1 MGTVMSDKLDMTSIN
16 SIKELVSRKEYP
28 KALEILDTLDI
39 EKSMNPQFLRL
50 CGEIYTE
57 SGRYLDS
64 RKILVKAHKMAPQ
77 GTRILYELVRLYV
90 RMGYFTKAK
99 IYSEQYFA
107 VESVGSVERSALQYM
122 IRKAQKA
129 PDEELIQLL
138 EELLKIEYVDE
149 WAFELALMYSKVGEK
164 QKSDDECAKIKSTFR
179 NSMYANWADA
189 LQRGKLNVKAALRT
203 VAEKEVPENLKR
215 DKEVIEEEN
224 KQLER
229 DRNEIFVEEV
239 EPIIDIDEEEQSEE
253 ENEGGEASEEGKS
266 EEKKQNV
273 FSNLINNVGKFTES
287 VKETVKEK
295 KLESEEKQAKAAM
308 MAANPDAAA
317 EEEATEEEIKEEVK
331 EEPQVIITPAPEEV
345 QEAEEEE
352 VEEEPVITKVE
363 LPEEEVAK
371 EEPEV
376 IVTPPP
382 VVEEEKA
389 EPEVMVTPPPV
400 VEEEKAEPEVIVT
413 PPPVVEEKVEP
424 EVMVTPPPVV
434 EEEKAEPEVMV
445 TPPPVVEEVKVE
457 PEVMV
462 TPPVEEEAEA
472 EPEVIV
478 TPVVEEE
485 ATEEP
490 EVVVAPVEEEAKEEP
505 EVVVTPVE
513 EETAEE
519 PVVEEEVKIEPPK
532 MDDAVSKILGEMMQE
547 TAAQQS
553 QVQNASEISGSELE
567 EESLQDI
574 LQDEIGTEKDMVVP
588 KIEVYGSVAAPEG
601 ESEDSLGGLGM
612 PSFVTREE
620 IQNQKKQEQEK
631 EEEEKR
637 KQQEAQVEET
647 VVEPTR
653 EDIFLSALS
662 EEEKEKILK
671 EKEAKRA
678 AEEVVVEPQE
688 EEEEIEEPEED
699 FVMPRQEDALY
710 SEMEESVEEPQEE
723 PVVEEAAEVEEQE
736 PEIEVVTEEVAEE
749 PAEEE
754 SVEVSVE
761 ETEEIMEEPE
771 VEESASEVDVEPVE
785 ETSQEVVEEEAT
797 TQNEEGVTL
806 NTPAMEEYFHKYLIV
821 QSIKPMLED
830 AMMQAKAKGKEY
842 RNLVLIRQ
850 QNAKIASLA
859 VDFAKVYHEDQVCK
873 EKTIAVIKAS
883 VLNNTELTAAVPQ
896 LRGGCLIVEN
906 AGLLSREKSLELV
919 EVMKDEKADLTV
931 ILTAD
936 FESVSELFV
945 SVPEFAPMFHNLLEL
960 QNLTVNELFQIAR
973 AYVSDKGYNMDV
985 KAQQKMY
992 ERLASMEIPDLDD
1005 TKEMVDKAISSS
1017 QKREMKRLTNIV
1029 FNNAYQD
1036 SGVDMLLD
1044 VDF

>member
-1 MGTVMSDKLDMTSIN
+1 
-16 SIKELVSRKEYP
+16 
-28 KALEILDTLDI
+28 
-39 EKSMNPQFLRL
+39 
-50 CGEIYTE
+50 
-57 SGRYLDS
+57 
-64 RKILVKAHKMAPQ
+64 
-77 GTRILYELVRLYV
+77 
-90 RMGYFTKAK
+90 
-99 IYSEQYFA
+99 
-107 VESVGSVERSALQYM
+107 
-122 IRKAQKA
+122 
-129 PDEELIQLL
+129 
-138 EELLKIEYVDE
+138 
-149 WAFELALMYSKVGEK
+149 
-164 QKSDDECAKIKSTFR
+164 
-179 NSMYANWADA
+179 
-189 LQRGKLNVKAALRT
+189 
-203 VAEKEVPENLKR
+203 
-215 DKEVIEEEN
+215 
-224 KQLER
+224 
-229 DRNEIFVEEV
+229 
-239 EPIIDIDEEEQSEE
+239 
-253 ENEGGEASEEGKS
+253 
-266 EEKKQNV
+266 
-273 FSNLINNVGKFTES
+273 
-287 VKETVKEK
+287 
-295 KLESEEKQAKAAM
+295 
-308 MAANPDAAA
+308 
-317 EEEATEEEIKEEVK
+317 
-331 EEPQVIITPAPEEV
+331 
-345 QEAEEEE
+345 
-352 VEEEPVITKVE
+352 
-363 LPEEEVAK
+363 
-371 EEPEV
+371 
-376 IVTPPP
+376 
-382 VVEEEKA
+382 
-389 EPEVMVTPPPV
+389 MVTPPPV

-462 TPPVEEEAEA
+462 TPPVEEEAEAEPEVVVTPVVEEEATAEPEVVVTPVVEEEAEA

-688 EEEEIEEPEED
+688 EEEIEEPEED

-710 SEMEESVEEPQEE
+710 SEMEESVEEAQEE

>member
-400 VEEEKAEPEVIVT
+400 VEE
-413 PPPVVEEKVEP
+413 
-424 EVMVTPPPVV
+424 
-434 EEEKAEPEVMV
+434 
-445 TPPPVVEEVKVE
+445 VKVE

-472 EPEVIV
+472 EPEVVV

-485 ATEEP
+485 ATAEP
-490 EVVVAPVEEEAKEEP
+490 EVVVA
-505 EVVVTPVE
+505 PVE

-688 EEEEIEEPEED
+688 EEEIEEPEED

-710 SEMEESVEEPQEE
+710 SEMEESVEEAQ
-723 PVVEEAAEVEEQE
+723 
-736 PEIEVVTEEVAEE
+736 
-749 PAEEE
+749 
-754 SVEVSVE
+754 E
-761 ETEEIMEEPE
+761 ETEEIMEESIAEPE
-771 VEESASEVDVEPVE
+771 VEETTSEPEVEPELE
-785 ETSQEVVEEEAT
+785 EVSQEVAEEQTTEGAT
-797 TQNEEGVTL
+797 ID
-806 NTPAMEEYFHKYLIV
+806 TPAMEEYFHKYLIV

>member
-382 VVEEEKA
+382 VVEE
-389 EPEVMVTPPPV
+389 
-400 VEEEKAEPEVIVT
+400 
-413 PPPVVEEKVEP
+413 KVEP
-424 EVMVTPPPVV
+424 EVMVTPPQVV

-472 EPEVIV
+472 EPEVVV
-478 TPVVEEE
+478 TPVVVEE
-485 ATEEP
+485 ATAEP
-490 EVVVAPVEEEAKEEP
+490 EVVVA
-505 EVVVTPVE
+505 PVE

-710 SEMEESVEEPQEE
+710 SEMEESVEEAQ
-723 PVVEEAAEVEEQE
+723 
-736 PEIEVVTEEVAEE
+736 
-749 PAEEE
+749 
-754 SVEVSVE
+754 E
-761 ETEEIMEEPE
+761 ETEEIMEESIAEPE
-771 VEESASEVDVEPVE
+771 VEETTSEPEVEPELE
-785 ETSQEVVEEEAT
+785 EVSQEVAEEQTTEGAT
-797 TQNEEGVTL
+797 ID
-806 NTPAMEEYFHKYLIV
+806 TPAMEEYFHKYLIV

>member
-308 MAANPDAAA
+308 MAANTDAAA

-382 VVEEEKA
+382 VVEE
-389 EPEVMVTPPPV
+389 
-400 VEEEKAEPEVIVT
+400 
-413 PPPVVEEKVEP
+413 KV
-424 EVMVTPPPVV
+424 
-434 EEEKAEPEVMV
+434 EPEVMV

-462 TPPVEEEAEA
+462 RPPVEEEAEA

-490 EVVVAPVEEEAKEEP
+490 EVVVTPVVEEEATAEP
-505 EVVVTPVE
+505 EVVVAPVE

-688 EEEEIEEPEED
+688 EEEIEEPEED

-710 SEMEESVEEPQEE
+710 SEMEESVEEAQ
-723 PVVEEAAEVEEQE
+723 
-736 PEIEVVTEEVAEE
+736 
-749 PAEEE
+749 
-754 SVEVSVE
+754 E
-761 ETEEIMEEPE
+761 ETEEIMEESIAEPE
-771 VEESASEVDVEPVE
+771 VEETTSEPEVEPELE
-785 ETSQEVVEEEAT
+785 EVSQEVAEEQTTEGAT
-797 TQNEEGVTL
+797 ID
-806 NTPAMEEYFHKYLIV
+806 TPAMEEYFHKYLIV

>member
-1 MGTVMSDKLDMTSIN
+1 M
-16 SIKELVSRKEYP
+16 
-28 KALEILDTLDI
+28 
-39 EKSMNPQFLRL
+39 
-50 CGEIYTE
+50 
-57 SGRYLDS
+57 
-64 RKILVKAHKMAPQ
+64 
-77 GTRILYELVRLYV
+77 
-90 RMGYFTKAK
+90 
-99 IYSEQYFA
+99 
-107 VESVGSVERSALQYM
+107 
-122 IRKAQKA
+122 
-129 PDEELIQLL
+129 
-138 EELLKIEYVDE
+138 
-149 WAFELALMYSKVGEK
+149 
-164 QKSDDECAKIKSTFR
+164 
-179 NSMYANWADA
+179 
-189 LQRGKLNVKAALRT
+189 
-203 VAEKEVPENLKR
+203 
-215 DKEVIEEEN
+215 
-224 KQLER
+224 
-229 DRNEIFVEEV
+229 
-239 EPIIDIDEEEQSEE
+239 
-253 ENEGGEASEEGKS
+253 
-266 EEKKQNV
+266 
-273 FSNLINNVGKFTES
+273 
-287 VKETVKEK
+287 
-295 KLESEEKQAKAAM
+295 
-308 MAANPDAAA
+308 
-317 EEEATEEEIKEEVK
+317 
-331 EEPQVIITPAPEEV
+331 
-345 QEAEEEE
+345 
-352 VEEEPVITKVE
+352 
-363 LPEEEVAK
+363 
-371 EEPEV
+371 
-376 IVTPPP
+376 
-382 VVEEEKA
+382 
-389 EPEVMVTPPPV
+389 
-400 VEEEKAEPEVIVT
+400 
-413 PPPVVEEKVEP
+413 
-424 EVMVTPPPVV
+424 
-434 EEEKAEPEVMV
+434 
-445 TPPPVVEEVKVE
+445 
-457 PEVMV
+457 
-462 TPPVEEEAEA
+462 
-472 EPEVIV
+472 V

-490 EVVVAPVEEEAKEEP
+490 EVVVTPVVEEEATEEP
-505 EVVVTPVE
+505 EVIVTPTPVE
-513 EETAEE
+513 EEVVEEVVEEE
-519 PVVEEEVKIEPPK
+519 PVVEEEVKIEPLK
-532 MDDAVSKILGEMMQE
+532 VDDAVSKILGEMMQE
-547 TAAQQS
+547 TAAQRS
-553 QVQNASEISGSELE
+553 HVQNVGEISGSELE

-574 LQDEIGTEKDMVVP
+574 LQDEKGTEKDMVVP

-601 ESEDSLGGLGM
+601 ESDDSLGGLGM

-671 EKEAKRA
+671 EREAKRA
-678 AEEVVVEPQE
+678 AEEVVEEPQE
-688 EEEEIEEPEED
+688 EVEEIEEPEED

-710 SEMEESVEEPQEE
+710 SAVEESVEEAQEE
-723 PVVEEAAEVEEQE
+723 SVVVEAAEVEEQE
-736 PEIEVVTEEVAEE
+736 PEIEVVTEEGAEE

-754 SVEVSVE
+754 FVEVTVE
-761 ETEEIMEEPE
+761 ETEEVMEEPIVEPE

-883 VLNNTELTAAVPQ
+883 MLNNTELTAAVPQ

-936 FESVSELFV
+936 FESISELFV

>member
-382 VVEEEKA
+382 VVEE
-389 EPEVMVTPPPV
+389 
-400 VEEEKAEPEVIVT
+400 
-413 PPPVVEEKVEP
+413 KV
-424 EVMVTPPPVV
+424 
-434 EEEKAEPEVMV
+434 EPEVMV

-462 TPPVEEEAEA
+462 TPPVEEEAEAEPEVVVTPVVEEEATAEPEVVVTPVVEEEAEA

-688 EEEEIEEPEED
+688 EEEIEEPEED

-710 SEMEESVEEPQEE
+710 SEMEESVEEAQ
-723 PVVEEAAEVEEQE
+723 
-736 PEIEVVTEEVAEE
+736 
-749 PAEEE
+749 
-754 SVEVSVE
+754 E
-761 ETEEIMEEPE
+761 ETEEIMEESIAEPE
-771 VEESASEVDVEPVE
+771 VEETTSEPEVEPELE
-785 ETSQEVVEEEAT
+785 EVSQEVAEEQTTEGAT
-797 TQNEEGVTL
+797 ID
-806 NTPAMEEYFHKYLIV
+806 TPAMEEYFHKYLIV

>member
-400 VEEEKAEPEVIVT
+400 VEE
-413 PPPVVEEKVEP
+413 
-424 EVMVTPPPVV
+424 
-434 EEEKAEPEVMV
+434 
-445 TPPPVVEEVKVE
+445 VKVE

-462 TPPVEEEAEA
+462 TPPVEEEASA
-472 EPEVIV
+472 EPEVVV

-688 EEEEIEEPEED
+688 EEEIEEPEED

-710 SEMEESVEEPQEE
+710 SEMEESVEEAQ
-723 PVVEEAAEVEEQE
+723 
-736 PEIEVVTEEVAEE
+736 
-749 PAEEE
+749 
-754 SVEVSVE
+754 E
-761 ETEEIMEEPE
+761 ETEEIMEESIAEPE
-771 VEESASEVDVEPVE
+771 VEETTSEPEVEPELE
-785 ETSQEVVEEEAT
+785 EVSQEVAEEQTTEGAT
-797 TQNEEGVTL
+797 ID
-806 NTPAMEEYFHKYLIV
+806 TPAMEEYFHKYLIV

>member
-363 LPEEEVAK
+363 LQEEEVAK

-382 VVEEEKA
+382 VVEEEK
-389 EPEVMVTPPPV
+389 
-400 VEEEKAEPEVIVT
+400 
-413 PPPVVEEKVEP
+413 
-424 EVMVTPPPVV
+424 
-434 EEEKAEPEVMV
+434 
-445 TPPPVVEEVKVE
+445 
-457 PEVMV
+457 
-462 TPPVEEEAEA
+462 A

-688 EEEEIEEPEED
+688 EEEIEEPEED

-710 SEMEESVEEPQEE
+710 SEMEESVEEAQ
-723 PVVEEAAEVEEQE
+723 
-736 PEIEVVTEEVAEE
+736 
-749 PAEEE
+749 
-754 SVEVSVE
+754 E
-761 ETEEIMEEPE
+761 ETEEIMEESIAEPE
-771 VEESASEVDVEPVE
+771 VEETTSEPEVEPELE
-785 ETSQEVVEEEAT
+785 EVSQEVAEEQTTEGAT
-797 TQNEEGVTL
+797 ID
-806 NTPAMEEYFHKYLIV
+806 TPAMEEYFHKYLIV

>member
-382 VVEEEKA
+382 VVEEKV

-413 PPPVVEEKVEP
+413 P
-424 EVMVTPPPVV
+424 
-434 EEEKAEPEVMV
+434 
-445 TPPPVVEEVKVE
+445 
-457 PEVMV
+457 
-462 TPPVEEEAEA
+462 
-472 EPEVIV
+472 
-478 TPVVEEE
+478 VVEEE
-485 ATEEP
+485 AT
-490 EVVVAPVEEEAKEEP
+490 AEP

-688 EEEEIEEPEED
+688 EEEIEEPEED

-710 SEMEESVEEPQEE
+710 SEMEESVEEAQ
-723 PVVEEAAEVEEQE
+723 
-736 PEIEVVTEEVAEE
+736 
-749 PAEEE
+749 
-754 SVEVSVE
+754 E
-761 ETEEIMEEPE
+761 ETEEIMEESIAEPE
-771 VEESASEVDVEPVE
+771 VEETTSEPEVEPELE
-785 ETSQEVVEEEAT
+785 EVSQEVAEEQTTEGAT
-797 TQNEEGVTL
+797 ID
-806 NTPAMEEYFHKYLIV
+806 TPAMEEYFHKYLIV

>member
-382 VVEEEKA
+382 VVEE
-389 EPEVMVTPPPV
+389 
-400 VEEEKAEPEVIVT
+400 
-413 PPPVVEEKVEP
+413 KV
-424 EVMVTPPPVV
+424 
-434 EEEKAEPEVMV
+434 EPEVMV

-688 EEEEIEEPEED
+688 EEEIEEPEED

-710 SEMEESVEEPQEE
+710 SEMEESVEEAQ
-723 PVVEEAAEVEEQE
+723 
-736 PEIEVVTEEVAEE
+736 
-749 PAEEE
+749 
-754 SVEVSVE
+754 E
-761 ETEEIMEEPE
+761 ETEEIMEESIAEPE
-771 VEESASEVDVEPVE
+771 VEETTSEPEVEPELE
-785 ETSQEVVEEEAT
+785 EVSQEVAEEQTTEGAT
-797 TQNEEGVTL
+797 ID
-806 NTPAMEEYFHKYLIV
+806 TPAMEEYFHKYLIV

>member
-308 MAANPDAAA
+308 MAANTDAAA

-389 EPEVMVTPPPV
+389 EPEVMVTPPPAVEEEKAEPEVMVTPPPV

-445 TPPPVVEEVKVE
+445 TPPPVVEEEKAEPEVMVTPPPVVEEVKVE

-462 TPPVEEEAEA
+462 RPPVEEEAEA

-490 EVVVAPVEEEAKEEP
+490 EVVVTPVVEEEATAEP
-505 EVVVTPVE
+505 EVVVAPVE

-688 EEEEIEEPEED
+688 EEEIEEPEED

-710 SEMEESVEEPQEE
+710 SEMEESVEEAQ
-723 PVVEEAAEVEEQE
+723 
-736 PEIEVVTEEVAEE
+736 
-749 PAEEE
+749 
-754 SVEVSVE
+754 E
-761 ETEEIMEEPE
+761 ETEEIMEESIAEPE
-771 VEESASEVDVEPVE
+771 VEETTSEPEVEPELE
-785 ETSQEVVEEEAT
+785 EVSQEVAEEQTTEGAT
-797 TQNEEGVTL
+797 ID
-806 NTPAMEEYFHKYLIV
+806 TPAMEEYFHKYLIV

>member
-389 EPEVMVTPPPV
+389 EPEVMVTPPP
-400 VEEEKAEPEVIVT
+400 A
-413 PPPVVEEKVEP
+413 
-424 EVMVTPPPVV
+424 V

-472 EPEVIV
+472 EPEVVV

-485 ATEEP
+485 ATAEP
-490 EVVVAPVEEEAKEEP
+490 EVVVA
-505 EVVVTPVE
+505 PVE

-688 EEEEIEEPEED
+688 EEEIEEPEED

-710 SEMEESVEEPQEE
+710 SEMEESVEEAQ
-723 PVVEEAAEVEEQE
+723 
-736 PEIEVVTEEVAEE
+736 
-749 PAEEE
+749 
-754 SVEVSVE
+754 E
-761 ETEEIMEEPE
+761 ETEEIMEESIAEPE
-771 VEESASEVDVEPVE
+771 VEETTSEPEVEPELE
-785 ETSQEVVEEEAT
+785 EVSQEVAEEQTTEGAT
-797 TQNEEGVTL
+797 ID
-806 NTPAMEEYFHKYLIV
+806 TPAMEEYFHKYLIV

>member
-389 EPEVMVTPPPV
+389 EPEVMVTPPPA
-400 VEEEKAEPEVIVT
+400 VEEEKA
-413 PPPVVEEKVEP
+413 EP

-688 EEEEIEEPEED
+688 EEEIEEPEED

-710 SEMEESVEEPQEE
+710 SEMEESVEEAQ
-723 PVVEEAAEVEEQE
+723 
-736 PEIEVVTEEVAEE
+736 
-749 PAEEE
+749 
-754 SVEVSVE
+754 E
-761 ETEEIMEEPE
+761 ETEEIMEESIAEPE
-771 VEESASEVDVEPVE
+771 VEETTSEPEVEPELE
-785 ETSQEVVEEEAT
+785 EVSQEVAEEQTTEGAT
-797 TQNEEGVTL
+797 ID
-806 NTPAMEEYFHKYLIV
+806 TPAMEEYFHKYLIV